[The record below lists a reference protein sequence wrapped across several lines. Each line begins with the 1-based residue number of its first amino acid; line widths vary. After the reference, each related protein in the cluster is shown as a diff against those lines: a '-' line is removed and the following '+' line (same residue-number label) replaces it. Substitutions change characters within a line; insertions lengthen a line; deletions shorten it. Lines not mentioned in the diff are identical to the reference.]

1 MGRETVCVFYRV
13 GQTISR
19 LIVVIR
25 DETSPPMPLLLL
37 QLLEQEKWNGRSNC
51 PTIIRT
57 REMEWVEKVCVFF
70 RVDQTITPLIV
81 IIRDKT
87 SQMIIELT
95 YKASDNQLAHAIH
108 QASEFIN
115 RKNEGKGQKY

>member
-37 QLLEQEKWNGRSNC
+37 QLLEQEKWNERSNC
-51 PTIIRT
+51 PTIIGT
-57 REMEWVEKVCVFF
+57 REMEWVEKQSVSSPVL
-70 RVDQTITPLIV
+70 V
-81 IIRDKT
+81 
-87 SQMIIELT
+87 
-95 YKASDNQLAHAIH
+95 KASHP
-108 QASEFIN
+108 
-115 RKNEGKGQKY
+115 